1 MSTLKQYGRLIIGVL
16 IILFIIALCWAVVHY
31 GNTRYAAGED
41 AGRNAVLADD
51 ARQVA
56 QVQQARNALDS
67 LSAAAGQQ
75 LQNNLG
81 TVLPTI
87 QGQTHD
93 TIETIR
99 TVYRDRP
106 AAAVACSR
114 PDGVQSALDQAVD
127 RANAAA
133 GAPGDL
139 RSDAAPAVTGSSPA
153 PAVGRGHPSQ

>member
-1 MSTLKQYGRLIIGVL
+1 MNTLKQYGRLIAGVL
-16 IILFIIALCWAVVHY
+16 IILFIIAICWAVVHY
-31 GNTRYAAGED
+31 GNTRYAAGVD

-56 QVQQARNALDS
+56 QVQEARNALDS
-67 LSAAAGQQ
+67 LSASAGQQ
-75 LQNNLG
+75 LQHNLG
-81 TVLPTI
+81 TALPAI
-87 QGQTHD
+87 QAQTHD

-106 AAAVACSR
+106 AAAVNCSR

-133 GAPGDL
+133 GAPSDV
-139 RSDAAPAVTGSSPA
+139 RSDTAPAAAGSSAAPP
-153 PAVGRGHPSQ
+153 VGGGHPGE